1 MSILIKNGTVV
12 TQNMDRKIVESN
24 IYIEDNFITEIGK
37 NINHEAEYVIDAKNK
52 IVMPGFINTHT
63 HVGMSMFRGVIE
75 DMQLDRF
82 LEKTFV
88 LDSKRTED
96 EIYYSSLLSIAEM
109 IRTGTTSFL
118 DLYYD
123 EHIIARAVE
132 KSGIRGFLSWVT
144 LDKEYTTQKGDPLKN
159 AEEFISSHL
168 KKERIIPLIGFQGVY
183 VCSDET
189 LLKGKEIAERYGVL
203 MHMHLSETRKEVY
216 DYLKKK
222 NKRPVEHLKEI
233 NFLNNNLISAHN
245 VWLTI
250 REIDYLALSGVNVS
264 HNPVSNM
271 KLGTGGASPIIE
283 MMNRKVNVTLGTDS
297 VVTNNNLDMFDV
309 MKTTGLMHKNERWD
323 ASILNSQEIL
333 DFATSNGAKALK
345 LSHILGSIEEGKLAD
360 IIVVDPFPSAI
371 PFRKEN
377 IIPNI
382 VYGLKGLNVTHT
394 IVDGKLLM
402 DSGKITSFDVNEV
415 LSFMEKI

>member
-297 VVTNNNLDMFDV
+297 VVTNN
-309 MKTTGLMHKNERWD
+309 
-323 ASILNSQEIL
+323 
-333 DFATSNGAKALK
+333 
-345 LSHILGSIEEGKLAD
+345 
-360 IIVVDPFPSAI
+360 
-371 PFRKEN
+371 
-377 IIPNI
+377 
-382 VYGLKGLNVTHT
+382 
-394 IVDGKLLM
+394 
-402 DSGKITSFDVNEV
+402 
-415 LSFMEKI
+415 

>member
-333 DFATSNGAKALK
+333 DFATINGAKALK

-394 IVDGKLLM
+394 IVDGKLVM

>member
-309 MKTTGLMHKNERWD
+309 MKITGLMHKNERWD

-333 DFATSNGAKALK
+333 DFATINGAKALK

-402 DSGKITSFDVNEV
+402 DSEKITSFDVNEV

>member
-250 REIDYLALSGVNVS
+250 REIDYLALSGV
-264 HNPVSNM
+264 
-271 KLGTGGASPIIE
+271 
-283 MMNRKVNVTLGTDS
+283 
-297 VVTNNNLDMFDV
+297 
-309 MKTTGLMHKNERWD
+309 
-323 ASILNSQEIL
+323 
-333 DFATSNGAKALK
+333 
-345 LSHILGSIEEGKLAD
+345 
-360 IIVVDPFPSAI
+360 
-371 PFRKEN
+371 
-377 IIPNI
+377 
-382 VYGLKGLNVTHT
+382 
-394 IVDGKLLM
+394 
-402 DSGKITSFDVNEV
+402 
-415 LSFMEKI
+415 

>member
-309 MKTTGLMHKNERWD
+309 MKITGLMHKNERWD

-333 DFATSNGAKALK
+333 DFATINGAKALK

>member
-1 MSILIKNGTVV
+1 
-12 TQNMDRKIVESN
+12 
-24 IYIEDNFITEIGK
+24 
-37 NINHEAEYVIDAKNK
+37 
-52 IVMPGFINTHT
+52 
-63 HVGMSMFRGVIE
+63 
-75 DMQLDRF
+75 
-82 LEKTFV
+82 
-88 LDSKRTED
+88 
-96 EIYYSSLLSIAEM
+96 
-109 IRTGTTSFL
+109 
-118 DLYYD
+118 
-123 EHIIARAVE
+123 
-132 KSGIRGFLSWVT
+132 
-144 LDKEYTTQKGDPLKN
+144 GDPLKN

-333 DFATSNGAKALK
+333 DFATINGAKALK

>member
-333 DFATSNGAKALK
+333 DFATINGAKALK

-402 DSGKITSFDVNEV
+402 DSEKITSFDVNEV

>member
-333 DFATSNGAKALK
+333 DFATINGAKALK

-402 DSGKITSFDVNEV
+402 DSEKITSFDV
-415 LSFMEKI
+415 

>member
-52 IVMPGFINTHT
+52 IAMPGFINTHT

-333 DFATSNGAKALK
+333 DFATINGAKALK

>member
-333 DFATSNGAKALK
+333 DFATINGAKALK

-394 IVDGKLLM
+394 IVDGKLVM
-402 DSGKITSFDVNEV
+402 DSGKITSFDVNE
-415 LSFMEKI
+415 